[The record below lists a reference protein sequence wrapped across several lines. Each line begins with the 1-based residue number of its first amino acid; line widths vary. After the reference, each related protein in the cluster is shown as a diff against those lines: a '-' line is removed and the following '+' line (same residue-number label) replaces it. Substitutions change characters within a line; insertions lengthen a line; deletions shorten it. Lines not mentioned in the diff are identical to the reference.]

1 MKPSKKIS
9 LCGVL
14 AALAISLMALGG
26 LFPMATY
33 CCPVLAMA
41 MLALV
46 VEVCGHRLAWAWFF
60 AVAILSCLLC
70 PNVECAALFLFLG
83 YYPILKRSLDG
94 IRPAFLRV
102 LAKTALFNVAIALM
116 YLVLI
121 FLMGVEGLAE
131 EMGRMALI
139 LIIAAVVLGNAT
151 FWLTDLLL
159 ARLTRLLRRKGL
171 GEQRF
176 PERSS
181 LL

>member
-14 AALAISLMALGG
+14 AALAISLMAFGG

-41 MLALV
+41 MLTLV
-46 VEVCGHRLAWAWFF
+46 VEVCGRRLAWAWFC

-83 YYPILKRSLDG
+83 YYPILKRRLDG
-94 IRPAFLRV
+94 IRPALLRV
-102 LAKTALFNVAIALM
+102 LAKTALFNAAIALM

-121 FLMGVEGLAE
+121 FLMGVEDL
-131 EMGRMALI
+131 EMGETALV

-171 GEQRF
+171 
-176 PERSS
+176 
-181 LL
+181 